1 MKNYLGVLWCSVRFI
16 IATIL
21 MVIFGTFYMAALLI
35 AAIGT
40 AFLKIGLVAFDEYE
54 ELLIKLFKKVLNTL
68 GVQIEVESDE

>member
-21 MVIFGTFYMAALLI
+21 MAIFGTFYMVALLI

-40 AFLKIGLVAFDEYE
+40 AFLKIGLIVFDEYD
-54 ELLIKLFKKVLNTL
+54 ELLTKLFNKVFNTL
-68 GVQIEVESDE
+68 GVPVEVGTDE